1 MPLFFFISGFLAYLS
16 KKNGIKLVLKRFN
29 TLIIPFFMWA
39 IVYYFIRE
47 KSNMGLFQYLINVI
61 ITPDVGLWFL
71 WVLFF
76 CYLLSSVAKKIPINP
91 YLSFSL
97 MSLFLLIFSL
107 VIKDK
112 IFGINLISKQ
122 FPFFILGYFT
132 NSYQNLVF
140 EKIKKFRLI
149 IIALFIMGAF
159 FWMRKEDPLF
169 YKYINLGPLFKLG
182 YIYFVGI
189 LGIMSIFSISID
201 IKENSTNKFY
211 TILSLIGK
219 HTLAIYSIHFLILDH
234 TKLNKDQGI
243 LYFVLIL
250 IYSSVIIALCMLIEH
265 VICYNSISSRLL
277 FGKDYFVKKNIQ
289 TVEKN
294 QL

>member
-1 MPLFFFISGFLAYLS
+1 
-16 KKNGIKLVLKRFN
+16 
-29 TLIIPFFMWA
+29 
-39 IVYYFIRE
+39 
-47 KSNMGLFQYLINVI
+47 
-61 ITPDVGLWFL
+61 
-71 WVLFF
+71 
-76 CYLLSSVAKKIPINP
+76 
-91 YLSFSL
+91 